1 MCKLGKIQDYFEKIY
16 IINLPERQDR
26 RNEMAEQLTKIGL
39 SINHPIIYLFPAV
52 RPLSADEFPTI
63 GTKGCFLSHLGVLE
77 DAVANQYSRIL
88 ILEDDLNFSD
98 NFNNMIA
105 KTLEKVSKLDWDILY
120 FSHKLPEPNSTEQIV
135 LEIPPDQSL
144 TTTHF
149 LAFQGATI
157 AKLTG
162 YLELMLNRK
171 SGDSLGGPMHVD
183 GAYSWFR
190 TQYTEYKTYVCL
202 PVLGYQRASRTD
214 IHQLSWLDSTPL
226 VKKLSLAYV
235 KLKILFTNF

>member
-1 MCKLGKIQDYFEKIY
+1 MCKLRKIQDYFEKIY

-39 SINHPIIYLFPAV
+39 SINHPSIYLFPAV
-52 RPLSADEFPTI
+52 RPLSADEFPVI
-63 GTKGCFLSHLGVLE
+63 GAKGCFLSHLGVLK
-77 DAVANQYSRIL
+77 DAVSNQYSRIL

-105 KTLEKVSKLDWDILY
+105 ETLEIASKLDWDILY
-120 FSHKLPEPNSTEQIV
+120 FSHKLPESNSIEQIF
-135 LEIPPDQSL
+135 LELPSDQGLITS
-144 TTTHF
+144 HF
-149 LAFQGATI
+149 LAFQGTTI
-157 AKLTG
+157 AKLTV

-171 SGDSLGGPMHVD
+171 SGDPLGGPMHVD

-226 VKKLSLAYV
+226 VKKIVACLR
-235 KLKILFTNF
+235 KIKNFIH